1 MVRRVET
8 AVSLVPLKPQVR
20 RFGINRVLYAPFHAQ
35 LVVTRKCNLS
45 CGYCNEFDDHSPPV
59 PFEELCKRIDKIRE
73 LGTWAVEFT
82 GGEPLEHPQIVD
94 LVKYAKSRGF
104 YKVMLISNAYL
115 FNEAM
120 VHAFNDAQLDDLQ
133 VSIDG
138 VTTNDTTIKV
148 LKPLRKKLETIA
160 KHAKFRVTLN
170 SVVGSAPPGEA
181 IQAIEFAKEHGFIPR
196 VCLIHSGD
204 GQLSLSPDQLDE
216 FNAIKRAL
224 GAKFKE
230 SGDYRTELMKSGTS
244 PFKCRSGSRYIYIDE
259 FGYVRWCSQSREL
272 WGKPLLEYTLA
283 DLKEQ
288 FHTKKDCSDACT
300 VGCVRTASAPD
311 RIRGQKKPQPTPAQ
325 IGPAVLVQITK
336 KPHHQAKAGNPAEA

>member
-1 MVRRVET
+1 MDSAT
-8 AVSLVPLKPQVR
+8 ALVPLKPMVR
-20 RFGINRVLYAPFHAQ
+20 KLGLSRFLYAPFHAQ

-45 CGYCNEFDDHSPPV
+45 CGYCNEFDDFSPPV

-82 GGEPLEHPQIVD
+82 GGEPLEHPQIVE

-120 VHAFNDAQLDDLQ
+120 VHKFNEAGLDDLQ

-148 LKPLRKKLETIA
+148 LKPLKKKLETIA

-181 IQAIEFAKEHGFIPR
+181 IEVIAFAREHNFIPR
-196 VCLIHSGD
+196 VCLIHGGD
-204 GQLSLSPDQLDE
+204 GQLSLSTAQLDE
-216 FNAIKRAL
+216 YTAIKRAL
-224 GAKFKE
+224 GKRFKDA
-230 SGDYRTELMKSGTS
+230 GDYRTVLMEKGAS
-244 PFKCRSGSRYIYIDE
+244 PFKCRAGSRYLYIDE

-272 WGKPLLEYTLA
+272 WGKTLESYTLD

-288 FHTKKDCSDACT
+288 FDTQKDCAPGCT
-300 VGCVRTASAPD
+300 VGCVRTASGPD
-311 RIRGQKKPQPTPAQ
+311 RFRRQKRPQPPA
-325 IGPAVLVQITK
+325 PAPSSPEQLVQIGK
-336 KPHHQAKAGNPAEA
+336 KSHTGPDAAEASGTS